1 MSAKPGSRITR
12 KSPGLV
18 TMQIFDLH
26 LRTRNTDQ
34 TNEKYKKEDEI
45 VTYAKN

>member
-12 KSPGLV
+12 KGPGLV

-26 LRTRNTDQ
+26 LTKRNTEQ
-34 TNEKYKKEDEI
+34 TNEK
-45 VTYAKN
+45 